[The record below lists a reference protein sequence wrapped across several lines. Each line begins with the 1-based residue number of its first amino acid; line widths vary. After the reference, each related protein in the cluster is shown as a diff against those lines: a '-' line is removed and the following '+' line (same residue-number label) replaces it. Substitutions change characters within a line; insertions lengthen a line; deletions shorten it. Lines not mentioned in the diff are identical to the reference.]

1 MSSIN
6 GQVLFDSGPHRF
18 VVRSVG
24 TLFFPPLSIDFLQT
38 TTELIGPIELAIRQT
53 GRLIATTDA
62 GLWSLV
68 DAIKIAGE
76 ARVNGLLID
85 NTGQNWLNMTFLR
98 FRPEDRVDR
107 GRVISLAYRADY
119 IRLAP

>member
-18 VVRSVG
+18 VVRSLG

-53 GRLIATTDA
+53 GRLVSTTES
-62 GLWSLV
+62 GLRSLV
-68 DAIKIAGE
+68 DAIQAAGE
-76 ARVNGLLID
+76 ARVNGVLID
-85 NTGQNWLNMTFLR
+85 SAGQSWSDMTFLR

-107 GRVISLAYRADY
+107 GRVISLVYRADY
-119 IRLAP
+119 VRLA

>member
-6 GQVLFDSGPHRF
+6 GQTLFDSGPHRF

-24 TLFFPPLSIDFLQT
+24 TLFFPPLSLDFLQT

-53 GRLIATTDA
+53 GRLISTTES

-76 ARVNGLLID
+76 TRVTGTLID
-85 NTGQNWLNMTFLR
+85 SAGQSWSDMTFLR

-119 IRLAP
+119 IRLA

>member
-1 MSSIN
+1 VSSIN

-18 VVRSVG
+18 VVRSLG

-53 GRLIATTDA
+53 GRLVSTTES
-62 GLWSLV
+62 GLRSLV
-68 DAIKIAGE
+68 DAIQAAGE
-76 ARVNGLLID
+76 ARVNGVLID
-85 NTGQNWLNMTFLR
+85 SAGQSWSDMTFLR

-107 GRVISLAYRADY
+107 GRVISLVYRADY
-119 IRLAP
+119 VRLA

>member
-1 MSSIN
+1 MSSID

-24 TLFFPPLSIDFLQT
+24 TLFFPPLSLDFLQT

-53 GRLIATTDA
+53 GRIVATTES
-62 GLWSLV
+62 GMRSLI
-68 DAIKIAGE
+68 DAIKAAGE
-76 ARVNGLLID
+76 ARVNGTLID
-85 NTGQNWLNMTFLR
+85 NAGQSWTDMTFLR

-107 GRVISLAYRADY
+107 GRVISLEYRADY
-119 IRLAP
+119 VRLA